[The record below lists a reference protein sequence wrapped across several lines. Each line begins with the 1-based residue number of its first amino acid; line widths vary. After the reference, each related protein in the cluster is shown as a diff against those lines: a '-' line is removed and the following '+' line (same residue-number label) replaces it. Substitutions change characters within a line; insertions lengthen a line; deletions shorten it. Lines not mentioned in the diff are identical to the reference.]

1 MSIALTELS
10 LSMKALGN
18 ERIDLKE
25 ELFSEKYKLSKV
37 KKELSRQK
45 LKAEIEVYHYDTEKR
60 WKNDTQRDLA
70 VKKFLQQDLL
80 YQGFEEDFDRIFLKI
95 KDIEIDL
102 RKNLVEVQFQNRNYE
117 IMTGDK

>member
-25 ELFSEKYKLSKV
+25 ELFSEEYKLSKV